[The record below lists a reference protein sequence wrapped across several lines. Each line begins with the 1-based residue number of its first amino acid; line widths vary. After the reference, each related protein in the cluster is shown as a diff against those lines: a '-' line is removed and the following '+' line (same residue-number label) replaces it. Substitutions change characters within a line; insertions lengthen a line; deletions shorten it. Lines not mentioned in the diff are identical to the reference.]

1 MPVGLRGLGR
11 DDADVTAHLPIAEI
25 VAAYE
30 AGEPSTKICKRY
42 GVSSGTV
49 VRYLK
54 NAGVKVRGKIA
65 PRLVSVEV
73 RARIIE
79 LHNEGNKRAYI
90 AAVLGL
96 GESTVSHYLKHL
108 VSPHRPVLVSLRE
121 QLNAGREAV
130 RLGVQCEAD
139 ARTRKSYKD
148 RLKIYDAQIAAL
160 DSVI

>member
-11 DDADVTAHLPIAEI
+11 DDAVMTAHLPIAEI

-54 NAGVKVRGKIA
+54 AAGVSIRVKVT
-65 PRLVSVEV
+65 PRLVSLEV

-79 LHNEGNKRAYI
+79 LHQQGNKRAYI

-108 VSPHRPVLVSLRE
+108 VSPHRPVLVALRE
-121 QLNAGREAV
+121 QLNAAREAV
-130 RLGVQCEAD
+130 RMGIQATND

-148 RLKIYDAQIAAL
+148 RLKVYDAQIAAL